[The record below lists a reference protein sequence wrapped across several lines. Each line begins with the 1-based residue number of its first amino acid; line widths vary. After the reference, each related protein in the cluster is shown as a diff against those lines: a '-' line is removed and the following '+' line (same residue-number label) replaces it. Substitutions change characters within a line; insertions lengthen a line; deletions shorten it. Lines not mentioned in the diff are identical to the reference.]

1 MLLPKCFYWMVV
13 AQFYNIPS
21 EAIHATRMHCGL
33 VQSRDTVGNVSIK
46 ETSALKQRLS
56 KYNILKTVV
65 CNIIILIIFFY
76 LLS

>member
-46 ETSALKQRLS
+46 RDKRAKKKSIEIQYIEKCCL
-56 KYNILKTVV
+56 
-65 CNIIILIIFFY
+65 
-76 LLS
+76 